1 MTAAAP
7 SHRSIVVFAASAGVA
22 ALTLYLL
29 VVGQDIV
36 MPFVLAIFLAYLILA
51 AAHALQ
57 RIPLGKRRLPGGVS
71 LALAV
76 VALIGLIGLL
86 VQIVAGNISAVVEA
100 APGYQ
105 DRLQAMLTQVNAWIA
120 AAIGQERPISLATLA
135 SELDLR
141 AIVGRFVGAF
151 QSIAG
156 ATVQIVAYVF
166 FLLLEHRTLDR
177 KIKALFPESEREQTV
192 RATIAKIGGRIET
205 YVLIKT
211 FVSFLTGLA
220 SYIVLT
226 IAGIDFAA
234 FWALLIF
241 VLNFIPYVG
250 TPIGIAF
257 PVLLALLQFDTLVT
271 PVIVLGCL
279 IGVQM
284 VVENGLEPKLMG
296 NSLNLSPVFMILSLS
311 VWGALWGITGMILA
325 VPIMVML
332 MITCA
337 QFPSTRGLAI
347 LMSESGNPD

>member
-1 MTAAAP
+1 MSTAPAD
-7 SHRSIVVFAASAGVA
+7 RSILAFAASSGVA

-36 MPFVLAIFLAYLILA
+36 MHFVVAIFLAYLIVA

-57 RIPLGKRRLPGGVS
+57 KIPLGSRRLPGGAA

-105 DRLQAMLTQVNAWIA
+105 DRLQTMMTQINAWVA
-120 AAIGQERPISLATLA
+120 AAIGQERPISLATIA

-156 ATVQIVAYVF
+156 ATVQIIAYVF
-166 FLLLEHRTLDR
+166 FLLLEHRTVER
-177 KIKALFPESEREQTV
+177 KIKALFPEPEREQAV
-192 RATIAKIGGRIET
+192 RATMTKIGGRIET

-211 FVSFLTGLA
+211 FVSFLTGVA
-220 SYIVLT
+220 SYVVLSV
-226 IAGIDFAA
+226 AGIDFAA

-271 PVIVLGCL
+271 PAAVLASL

-284 VVENGLEPKLMG
+284 AVENGIEPKLMG

-337 QFPSTRGLAI
+337 QFPATRGLAI
-347 LMSESGNPD
+347 LMSESGKPD